1 MLRVAAPHPTK
12 TTRRARPRRAL
23 IVATLVVAVVLVVA
37 TVIVGRLTITALE
50 AAAAV
55 APAVGTRVLVS
66 DTSKAASASTAA
78 GDASDTAAA
87 EWLAK
92 QPTTVWLTPET
103 DPVDAVEDRIARLID
118 ESRDQNATLS
128 LAVYGLPD
136 RDCGNHSAG
145 GLEPGAYGEWTRR
158 IGQALHAAPEL
169 RKVIVLE
176 PDSIALASS
185 CGSIDER
192 MAHLRTAVD
201 DLTGPDT
208 WIYIDAGHSA
218 WHPVDEMAELLRA
231 SGLLPMVRGVALNVS
246 NYQDTAAE
254 FAYAHALSDRLGG
267 THAVIDTSRNGAG
280 PAGSEWCNPSGRLV
294 GSPGGSYGDGV
305 VDTNLW
311 IKPAGESDG
320 ECNGGP
326 TAGTWW
332 PAAAAEL
339 TREQR

>member
-1 MLRVAAPHPTK
+1 MK
-12 TTRRARPRRAL
+12 KIRRARLRRAL
-23 IVATLVVAVVLVVA
+23 IVAALLVAVVLVASIV
-37 TVIVGRLTITALE
+37 TVGRMTVSALE
-50 AAAAV
+50 AAAAI

-66 DTSKAASASTAA
+66 DTSKASSASTAA
-78 GDASDTAAA
+78 GNASAKAAA
-87 EWLAK
+87 EWLAQ

-103 DPVDAVEDRIARLID
+103 DPVDAVQDRVSRLI
-118 ESRDQNATLS
+118 EETRDQNATLS

-136 RDCGNHSAG
+136 RDCGNFSAG
-145 GLEPGAYGEWTRR
+145 GLDPDAYGEWTER
-158 IGQALHAAPEL
+158 IGRALDEAPAL
-169 RKVIVLE
+169 RKIIVLE

-201 DLTGPDT
+201 NLAGPDT
-208 WIYIDAGHSA
+208 WIYIDGGHSA
-218 WHPVDEMAELLRA
+218 WHPVDEMADLLRT

-280 PAGSEWCNPSGRLV
+280 PAGAQWCNPRGRSV
-294 GSPGGSYGDGV
+294 GSAGGSYGDGV

-311 IKPAGESDG
+311 IKPPGESDG

-326 TAGTWW
+326 SAGSWW
-332 PAAAAEL
+332 PDAAVEL
-339 TREQR
+339 TRGVF

>member
-1 MLRVAAPHPTK
+1 MAAPHPTTK
-12 TTRRARPRRAL
+12 TRRAWPRRSL
-23 IVATLVVAVVLVVA
+23 IVAALLVAVVLVAALVG
-37 TVIVGRLTITALE
+37 VGRLTITALE
-50 AAAAV
+50 AATAV

-66 DTSKAASASTAA
+66 DTSKAAAATTAG
-78 GDASDTAAA
+78 GDAPETAAA
-87 EWLAK
+87 EWLSR

-103 DPVDAVEDRIARLID
+103 DPVDAVEDRISRLID
-118 ESRDQNATLS
+118 ESRDQDATLS

-136 RDCGNHSAG
+136 RDCGNFSAG
-145 GLEPGAYGEWTRR
+145 GLDPDAYGEWTDR
-158 IGQALHAAPEL
+158 IGRALEEAPDV

-201 DLTGPDT
+201 NLTGPDT

-218 WHPVDEMAELLRA
+218 WHPVEEMAELLRA
-231 SGLLPMVRGVALNVS
+231 SGLLPLVRGVALNVS
-246 NYQDTAAE
+246 NYQDTVAE

-267 THAVIDTSRNGAG
+267 THAIIDTSRNGAG
-280 PAGSEWCNPSGRLV
+280 AAGAQWCNPSGRSV
-294 GSPGGSYGDGV
+294 GSAGGSYGDGV

-311 IKPAGESDG
+311 IKPPGESDG

-326 TAGTWW
+326 PAGTWW
-332 PAAAAEL
+332 PNAAVEL
-339 TREQR
+339 TRRVF